1 MVILISSLSSS
12 RELIEIAN
20 DCCVSECPTY
30 DLAKCLLKI
39 SCYCLKN
46 DGYKNPIMDLSKGN

>member
-30 DLAKCLLKI
+30 DLAKMSIKNKLL
-39 SCYCLKN
+39 LFKN